1 MAGETVKSE
10 AICLSISPWSMTSHV
25 VNWLTPAGIV
35 PTVVKGAARPKSAFL
50 GQYDL
55 NYTCEIVYYARA
67 RGELHALRECSA
79 LERRDELRD
88 DYRSLAAAGYLRLL
102 ASRLS
107 PQGPEC
113 AAWHGLLSDALDRL
127 CECSAGRVDVAAA
140 VRDRRLAAVMAF
152 ELESLHLLGLA
163 PEVEAESGAFAVR
176 GERRLPVS
184 PEAARFI
191 RAVYASPRRPP
202 PVPLDALRVVGV
214 YYNLHVGCASEV
226 RRCVMKLLQT

>member
-127 CECSAGRVDVAAA
+127 CECSAGRVDVVQRHVASED
-140 VRDRRLAAVMAF
+140 VGRF
-152 ELESLHLLGLA
+152 H
-163 PEVEAESGAFAVR
+163 EAN
-176 GERRLPVS
+176 PQ
-184 PEAARFI
+184 EAAKRDHGKEVADAEPCLIGDHLI
-191 RAVYASPRRPP
+191 RMS
-202 PVPLDALRVVGV
+202 
-214 YYNLHVGCASEV
+214 
-226 RRCVMKLLQT
+226 